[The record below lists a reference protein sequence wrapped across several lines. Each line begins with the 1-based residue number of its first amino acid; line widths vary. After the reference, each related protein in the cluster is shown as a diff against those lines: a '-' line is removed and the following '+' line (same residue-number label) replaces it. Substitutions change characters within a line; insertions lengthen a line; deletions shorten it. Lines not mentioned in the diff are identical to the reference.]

1 MIAVDIFGDFFDWDD
16 KQRERVERGYGPSK
30 FLFMLSRRGAATASP
45 LIFVEAALATLDAV
59 DAYARYRQ
67 TKEITAQ
74 LEVEAD
80 MLRILLAELHK
91 QLRMEGNVAEQ
102 QFGQKLQALRHR
114 LQQQAL
120 DIELSEECFNSFAR
134 QIKQMGLAIA
144 AQRRNAAPNCLP
156 LLRLE
161 AAYYQL
167 VDVQLQTALD
177 LVQE

>member
-1 MIAVDIFGDFFDWDD
+1 MIAVDIFGNFFDWDD
-16 KQRERVERGYGPSK
+16 KQRERGQRVYGASK
-30 FLFMLSRRGAATASP
+30 SLFLLTRRGAAAASP
-45 LIFVEAALATLDAV
+45 LIFVDAALATLDAV
-59 DAYARYRQ
+59 GAYARYRQ
-67 TKEITAQ
+67 AKEITAQ
-74 LEVEAD
+74 LEAEAE
-80 MLRILLAELHK
+80 MLRTLLAELHK
-91 QLRMEGNVAEQ
+91 QLRVEANVAEQ

-120 DIELSEECFNSFAR
+120 DIDLNEECFNSFAR
-134 QIKQMGLAIA
+134 QIKQLGQAIA

-167 VDVQLQTALD
+167 VDVQLQTAMD